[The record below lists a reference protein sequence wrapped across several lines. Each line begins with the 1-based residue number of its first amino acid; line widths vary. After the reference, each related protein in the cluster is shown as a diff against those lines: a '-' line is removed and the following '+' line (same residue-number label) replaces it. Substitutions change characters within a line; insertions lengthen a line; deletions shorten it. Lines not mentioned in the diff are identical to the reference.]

1 LAGKRI
7 VIFGW
12 AHSVHIQRWV
22 SGLTK
27 RGYRIKVISLD
38 GAPLPDIDTCIL
50 TRRGRWSYFT
60 QASKAAHEASAF
72 KPHLV
77 HVHYAAGF
85 GLWGLRLK
93 FVPTVVSVWGA
104 DIIDFPTNWLFRSL
118 IRRVLQKATHVTA
131 TSNFLRD
138 AALRLDPV
146 TAQKITVIPFGVA
159 VSAEIVPPP
168 PTPPVKL
175 CYIKAHRPKYGPDIL
190 LRALAQVKNVGPE
203 LSLSLAGEGELT
215 PHLKRLTSELGL
227 TEKVKFVGF
236 IPNTSIYEFVQ
247 QHHIMVMPS
256 VMDSESFGV
265 AALEASACGRPVI
278 ASRVGGVPEVVLHR
292 KTGILVPPKD
302 PQKLAEAII
311 NLAQDAKTR
320 EEMGQAGY
328 RFVKENY
335 SWEKSLDMMGE
346 LYERLIH
353 EAAKR
358 T

>member
-22 SGLTK
+22 SGLAK
-27 RGYRIKVISLD
+27 RGYRIKVVSLD
-38 GAPLPDIDTCIL
+38 GPSLPDVDTCIL
-50 TRRGRWSYFT
+50 PRRGRWSYLT
-60 QASKAAHEASAF
+60 QAAAAAKEARAF
-72 KPHLV
+72 SPHLI
-77 HVHYAAGF
+77 HVHYAGGF
-85 GLWGLRLK
+85 GLWGMRTRIKPLLI
-93 FVPTVVSVWGA
+93 SVWGS
-104 DIIDFPTNWLFRSL
+104 DLIGYRPRWLYRAFLRSML
-118 IRRVLQKATHVTA
+118 KRATHITA
-131 TSNFLRD
+131 TGEWLKKSTCELLPE
-138 AALRLDPV
+138 AAARLS
-146 TAQKITVIPFGVA
+146 IIPFGVEIPDKINPPL
-159 VSAEIVPPP
+159 SAKPIR
-168 PTPPVKL
+168 L
-175 CYIKAHRPKYGPDIL
+175 CFIKGHHFKYGPDVL
-190 LRALAQVKNVGPE
+190 LKALADVKKEISDIILSMAGSGEMTTRLETMASNLDLQKNVQ
-203 LSLSLAGEGELT
+203 
-215 PHLKRLTSELGL
+215 
-227 TEKVKFVGF
+227 FVGF
-236 IPNTSIYEFVQ
+236 VSPDQMYPFLQ

-256 VMDSESFGV
+256 RTESFGV